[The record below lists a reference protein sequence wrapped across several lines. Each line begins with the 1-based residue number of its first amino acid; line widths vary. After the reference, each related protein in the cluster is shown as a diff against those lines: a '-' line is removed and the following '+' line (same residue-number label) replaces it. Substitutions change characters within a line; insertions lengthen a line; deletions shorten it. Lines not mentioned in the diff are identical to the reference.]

1 MIEIRTAIAG
11 LYLWLLFGFLSTIV
25 SCDIKRLMTHN
36 VFFRHVV
43 GIISFFLLF
52 TVIEVESEMD
62 VLSIWIKTIYIYFI
76 FLLMTKSK
84 WYFSIPVLF
93 LLLVDQS
100 LKFQINFEKK
110 KEVNKDLGEKGEKG
124 ENGNGENVE
133 NGENDSIIVRYENIR
148 NKLNVSMIALIV
160 VGFLH
165 YTFRQYNEFGP
176 KFSLIKLVLYH
187 SCRNDK

>member
-1 MIEIRTAIAG
+1 MIEIRTAVAG
-11 LYLWLLFGFLSTIV
+11 LYLWLLFGFLSSIV

-52 TVIEVESEMD
+52 TVLEPDNEMD
-62 VLSIWIKTIYIYFI
+62 VVSIWIKTFYIYLI

-84 WYFSIPVLF
+84 WYFSIPVLL

-110 KEVNKDLGEKGEKG
+110 KEVKDADLGE
-124 ENGNGENVE
+124 NGTGENVE

-148 NKLNVSMIALIV
+148 NKLNVSIIALIV

-176 KFSLIKLVLYH
+176 KFSLIKFKNLG
-187 SCRNDK
+187 SIS

>member
-1 MIEIRTAIAG
+1 
-11 LYLWLLFGFLSTIV
+11 
-25 SCDIKRLMTHN
+25 
-36 VFFRHVV
+36 
-43 GIISFFLLF
+43 
-52 TVIEVESEMD
+52 
-62 VLSIWIKTIYIYFI
+62 
-76 FLLMTKSK
+76 MTKSK
-84 WYFSIPVLF
+84 WYFSIPVLL

-110 KEVNKDLGEKGEKG
+110 KEVKDTDLG

-148 NKLNVSMIALIV
+148 NKLNVSIIALIV